1 MSLDFY
7 KHPQAIVESSSIG
20 SGTRIWAFARV
31 QPKARIGRGSNICD
45 RVFVE
50 NDVVIGDRVTVSS
63 GVQLWDGIT
72 LEDDVFIGPN
82 ATFIDDRSSKSRRPP
97 VALTRTVVRSGASI
111 GANATVSPGLTIGRN
126 ATVADGAVVMHDVPP
141 NAVVIGNP
149 ASIAGYVG
157 AAPDALEGSTPPAAG
172 AARASRVRGVTL
184 HRRPRFLDPRGA
196 LTVGQIG
203 DGLPFVPRRYFL
215 VFDVPTGQLRGAHA
229 HKSMHQL
236 LVCVHGDCSVAADDG
251 EHREEFLL
259 DAPDLALHIEP
270 MVWATQFRFSAK
282 AVLMVL
288 TSGEYD
294 RTDYIEDYEE
304 YLKHVRQPRNRE
316 SAMSDPR
323 IPR

>member
-1 MSLDFY
+1 MSREFY
-7 KHPQAIVESSSIG
+7 AHPQAIVESSSIG
-20 SGTRIWAFARV
+20 SGTRVWAFARV

-45 RVFVE
+45 HVFVE

-63 GVQLWDGIT
+63 GVRLWDGIT
-72 LEDDVFIGPN
+72 LEDDVFVGPN
-82 ATFIDDRSSKSRRPP
+82 ATFIDDRPLSRRPP

-126 ATVADGAVVMHDVPP
+126 ATVGDGAVVTHDVPP

-157 AAPDALEGSTPPAAG
+157 ATPGAFEASTPTVPG

-270 MVWATQFRFSAK
+270 MVWATQFRFSSK

-294 RTDYIEDYEE
+294 RSDYIEEYEE
-304 YLKHVRQPRNRE
+304 YLRRVGQSRDQRSETPDLKVPR
-316 SAMSDPR
+316 
-323 IPR
+323 